1 MKKIIYAATILCCAI
16 LFGSCFDAEDE
27 NFRSLE
33 PITFNDVSETI
44 DVALG
49 QELVYDKLQVVSE
62 LPVTYEWAYGK
73 RKKSSKD
80 EYAMESIEVISDKA
94 DIRHTFNRVGQY
106 VLRLKADNSESIVY
120 KFFTLNVNSGM
131 DEGIV
136 ILSND
141 PEGNGALTFIKKRS
155 EDEIAAGEQEIYP
168 DVMATINP
176 DNPLRKG
183 TAMYLSELTSK
194 EVQYTSL
201 LIATDDADG
210 TIYKLEPKTFE
221 LYAVNRLRKEYGA
234 SCVEFAGEAASSA
247 AYYVLMRG
255 DNGHTYRYDLFAD
268 ILGERTDVSAAGQ
281 VTHAITSLYRTS
293 ATAKPTLKP
302 FFYNATTLFL
312 PGNGKVTSRS
322 VEGYNIVNMC
332 SASTKNLLYV
342 LFRSQTDPN
351 SYCIKTTTG
360 TLAAFKDVMSFTA
373 DAITM
378 DENSIMVNSK
388 NSNDVYYTYDNR
400 IYRWSLTSPP
410 PASAKLTL
418 PDGEII
424 RSMTTNFMGNFGDDT
439 QETLLYVAT
448 YNPNRPGEKK
458 GSLYIFQFSDDTL
471 VQKYEGICDDPV
483 QVMYKYRIS

>member
-1 MKKIIYAATILCCAI
+1 MKQIIYRMTVLGLALCSAA
-16 LFGSCFDAEDE
+16 CFDAEDE
-27 NFRSLE
+27 NFRTLE
-33 PITFNDVSETI
+33 SITFNDVSETI

-49 QELVYDKLQVVSE
+49 VELVYDKLQVVSE

-73 RKKSSKD
+73 RKKNSKD
-80 EYAMESIEVISDKA
+80 EYAVESIEVISDKA

-120 KFFTLNVNSGM
+120 KYFTLNVNSGM
-131 DEGIV
+131 DEGIL

-141 PEGNGALTFIKKRS
+141 PEGDGALTFIKKCS
-155 EDEIAAGEQEIYP
+155 EDEIAAGEREIYP

-183 TAMYLSELTSK
+183 TAMYLSEYTLK

-210 TIYKLEPKTFE
+210 TIYKLNPKTLE
-221 LYAVNRLRKEYGA
+221 LYAVNRLGTDYGA
-234 SCVEFAGEAASSA
+234 SCVEFAGETTSSA

-268 ILGERTDVSAAGQ
+268 ILGERPDASAAGL

-293 ATAKPTLKP
+293 ATAKPSRKP
-302 FFYNATTLFL
+302 FLYNATTMFQ
-312 PGNGKVTSRS
+312 PGSGKVSSRS

-342 LFRSQTDPN
+342 LFRSKTDPN
-351 SYCIKTTTG
+351 SYCIKSTTG
-360 TLAAFKDVMSFTA
+360 ALAAFKDVTSFTA

-388 NSNDVYYTYDNR
+388 NSNDVYYSFDNR

-410 PASAKLTL
+410 PTSAKLTL

-424 RSMTTNFMGNFGDDT
+424 RSMATNFMGNFGDDT